1 MRLTLY
7 IWEDLDLLPLPLKPL
22 PFFSKGSSHAGMAGL
37 PVGASEWVA
46 ARCAMIVMVQRK
58 HDHIGLRYQE
68 EELVQPVYD

>member
-46 ARCAMIVMVQRK
+46 ARCAMIVMVQRCNALTGIK
-58 HDHIGLRYQE
+58 ARRWRVGDFE
-68 EELVQPVYD
+68 S